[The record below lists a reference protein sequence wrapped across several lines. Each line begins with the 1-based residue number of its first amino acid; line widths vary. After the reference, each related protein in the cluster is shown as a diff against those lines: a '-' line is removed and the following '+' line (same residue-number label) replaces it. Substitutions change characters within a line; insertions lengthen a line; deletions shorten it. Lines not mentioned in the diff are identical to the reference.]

1 MFLISTILFLRG
13 VNISLSPAVTINMTH
28 GTIENQGK
36 SLSGGL
42 ERKFLVRCGILGK
55 RVNYSKLHIFNVSK
69 GEAIDKNHKVD

>member
-1 MFLISTILFLRG
+1 
-13 VNISLSPAVTINMTH
+13 MTH

-42 ERKFLVRCGILGK
+42 ESKFLVRCGILGK
-55 RVNYSKLHIFNVSK
+55 RFNYSKLHIFNVSK

>member
-1 MFLISTILFLRG
+1 
-13 VNISLSPAVTINMTH
+13 MTH
-28 GTIENQGK
+28 GTSENQGK